1 MKRFNV
7 KVFRY
12 SLPIAIGIA
21 LSVALVVI
29 IDVRVAS
36 SWTVAATVVLS
47 LLSSGAFSVAVAS
60 YGYPIDAMRWSYRS
74 VMRTT
79 AKRAVRASLSEALTP
94 IACLGIIDRNG
105 TVALRIAAG
114 RTDGMVPELPLNVY
128 DAVNST
134 LWGRVKV
141 VEVNDAIAFCE
152 PYDRNNPDF
161 WGSLE
166 DRMRTDTSPPGV
178 FLVREVPTNMIALV
192 NRLLDHWR

>member
-7 KVFRY
+7 KVFLY

-21 LSVALVVI
+21 LSVALVAI
-29 IDVRVAS
+29 IDVRAAS
-36 SWTVAATVVLS
+36 SRTVAATVVLS
-47 LLSSGAFSVAVAS
+47 LLSSGAFSVVVAS
-60 YGYPIDAMRWSYRS
+60 YGYVFSAMRWSYRG
-74 VMRTT
+74 VIRTI
-79 AKRAVRASLSEALTP
+79 AKRAIRASLSDALTP

-141 VEVNDAIAFCE
+141 VEVSDTIAFCE
-152 PYDRNNPDF
+152 PYDRINPSL
-161 WGSLE
+161 WNHLE
-166 DRMRTDTSPPGV
+166 DRMRTDTSPPNV
-178 FLVREVPTNMIALV
+178 FLVPEVPVLDAVLH
-192 NRLLDHWR
+192 LLDNWR